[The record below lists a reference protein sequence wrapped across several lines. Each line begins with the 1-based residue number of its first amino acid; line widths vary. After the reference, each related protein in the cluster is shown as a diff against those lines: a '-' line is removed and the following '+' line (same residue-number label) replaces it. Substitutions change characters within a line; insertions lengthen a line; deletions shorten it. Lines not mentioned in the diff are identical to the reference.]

1 MGIDFSQL
9 RWSSLGSISYEV
21 TNRKDF
27 FSIKLKGTSKR
38 VFRLD
43 WTHDHYSDHTL
54 LVGYLHGTV
63 DIFGREATVL
73 QQKIYLG
80 SNLVFIPQE
89 FQTIKNFYLNH
100 YRNYG
105 GKFSLQYFEPTTQV
119 VINPITN
126 EPVILGQESL
136 NLIEDINEVYSQQ
149 VIEELSRKITVNIAT
164 ELQQIENQVI
174 TISTLLSGGI

>member
-1 MGIDFSQL
+1 MLDYSQL
-9 RWSSLGSISYEV
+9 RWSSVGTKTYEV
-21 TNRKDF
+21 TNWKDF
-27 FSIKLKGTSKR
+27 FSIRLNGTSKR
-38 VFRLD
+38 LLRID
-43 WTHDHYSDHTL
+43 WTHNKYLDHTL

-63 DIFGREATVL
+63 EIFGREATAFE
-73 QQKIYLG
+73 QKIYLG

-89 FQTIKNFYLNH
+89 IQTVKNFYLNH
-100 YRNYG
+100 YKSYG
-105 GKFSLQYFEPTTQV
+105 GKFTLQAFEPTTQV

-149 VIEELSRKITVNIAT
+149 VIDELSRKITVNIAT
-164 ELQQIENQVI
+164 ELQQIENQVV